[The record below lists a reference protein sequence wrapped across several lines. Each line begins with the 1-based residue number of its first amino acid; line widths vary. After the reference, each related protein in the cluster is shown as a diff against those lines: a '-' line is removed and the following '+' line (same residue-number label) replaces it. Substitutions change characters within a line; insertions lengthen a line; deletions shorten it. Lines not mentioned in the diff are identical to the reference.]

1 MVFVINVMLL
11 QIQFYQLILVF
22 YAVPSLLDV
31 QNVLMEMPLMQLP
44 ALNVQKDTGVLLN
57 ALNVMFHV
65 LLALKPLVNAKMDIM
80 IKTQHQLHAQLVTLE
95 MPKPDVN

>member
-1 MVFVINVMLL
+1 VLIKPPMVFVINVMLL

-65 LLALKPLVNAKMDIM
+65 LLALILLANAKMDTM
-80 IKTQHQLHAQLVTLE
+80 KQAQQELHA
-95 MPKPDVN
+95 